1 MVRVLLSV
9 MVPIL
14 GDILKLSMAS
24 KSDKPVSSIISDVCM
39 PRDSDRIVY
48 RSKNATNV
56 YVGFD
61 SVEIGIVH
69 FMQWALEGENILPRG
84 KGEYDSVQSVN
95 FRDKITQ
102 PHILAAAGK
111 DVERG
116 FKQKMVSC
124 WRVPCSIDKLM
135 NVLAEYSLQM
145 KEISFKPGCLKRL
158 K

>member
-1 MVRVLLSV
+1 MLRVLLSV

-14 GDILKLSMAS
+14 GDILKLGMAR
-24 KSDKPVSSIISDVCM
+24 KSEKPVSVIISDVCM
-39 PRDSDRIVY
+39 PRDTDRIVY

-61 SVEIGIVH
+61 YVESGIVH
-69 FMQWALEGENILPRG
+69 FMQWALQGENILPRG
-84 KGEYDSVQSVN
+84 KAEYDSVKSVN
-95 FRDKITQ
+95 FRDKISE

-124 WRVPCSIDKLM
+124 GRAPCSIDKLM
-135 NVLAEYSLQM
+135 HVLAEYSLQM
-145 KEISFKPGCLKRL
+145 KEISFKPGCLNSSK
-158 K
+158 